1 MGGNQSGSES
11 SSKSYVADSQQST
24 IHMAKGKKRS
34 QGRRNTEV
42 KANVL
47 VIKNRWV
54 KIQIHGQNFSDKLKK
69 NHPENIIYNFYEVSS
84 EWWKNSL

>member
-34 QGRRNTEV
+34 QGRINTEV

-47 VIKNRWV
+47 VIKNR
-54 KIQIHGQNFSDKLKK
+54 
-69 NHPENIIYNFYEVSS
+69 
-84 EWWKNSL
+84 